1 MNQISV
7 RIENKEYLNDDGKFN
22 LDKALSFCGH
32 VAGICYD
39 EKGYDHV
46 LQEDKSKTDKR
57 VNMTMSNGHHS
68 VFDHIFVNFY
78 IKGLSKMLAMVLNNE
93 HQYTTSERSL
103 RYTSIKSDN
112 ELDLDDYLEFEKP
125 FSNIKTDK
133 SSIITDQEAYLYN
146 KWLKIFR
153 EKIEDKYSG
162 VYNNRKLKTLSQEN
176 ARALV
181 TVFMPTEMIYTTSLR
196 QINYIASWMF
206 EFIENVENNHMEPW
220 MFKYFDNRSGC
231 YFKSTLVWDMKRFL
245 SELDRLNIL
254 VPGLMQNEKSRNL
267 SIFGSNYDNTMEY
280 FGNVYVTKYQATFAS
295 VAQAQR
301 HRTLD
306 YQIEL
311 TSEPEFAIP
320 EILLDDDKLV
330 GEWIRDISSV
340 KDIIP
345 IGEVVNVVES
355 GKYEDFILKCKERL
369 CTNAQLEIMQITKET
384 LLKYK
389 KALENSNHPL
399 KDDIEKY
406 SHGARCTFPDFK
418 CTSHCGNRE
427 GIQLVRKI

>member
-1 MNQISV
+1 MNSINV

-22 LDKALSFCGH
+22 VDKALSFCGH
-32 VAGICYD
+32 IAGICYD
-39 EKGYDHV
+39 EQGYDHV
-46 LQEDKSKTDKR
+46 LGEDRSKTDKR
-57 VNMTMSNGHHS
+57 INMTMNNGHHS
-68 VFDHIFVNFY
+68 VYDHIFINFY
-78 IKGLSKMLAMVLNNE
+78 IKGLSKILAMVLNNE

-103 RYTSIKSDN
+103 RYTAIKSDK
-112 ELDLDDYLEFEKP
+112 ELENLLEYEEP
-125 FSNIKTDK
+125 FFDINTGK
-133 SSIITDQEAYLYN
+133 SSIITDQEVYLYN

-153 EKIEDKYSG
+153 DKIEEKYSG
-162 VYNNRKLKTLSQEN
+162 VFNSRKMKTLSQEN
-176 ARALV
+176 ARALA

-206 EFIENVENNHMEPW
+206 EFIENVEKNHMEPW
-220 MFKYFDNRSGC
+220 MFKYFNNKDS
-231 YFKSTLVWDMKRFL
+231 YFNSTLVWDMKRFL

-254 VPGLMQNEKSRNL
+254 VPGLMHNEKSRELSLFGKNL
-267 SIFGSNYDNTMEY
+267 NDTVEY
-280 FGNVYVTKYQATFAS
+280 FGNVYVTKYQATFAE

-306 YQIEL
+306 YKIEL
-311 TSEPEFAIP
+311 DNKPDFAIP
-320 EILLDDDKLV
+320 EIILDDEKLV
-330 GEWIRDISSV
+330 EEWIKDISSV

-345 IGEVVNVVES
+345 IGEIVNVVES

-389 KALENSNHPL
+389 KALEDSNHPL
-399 KDDIEKY
+399 KDDIVKY

-418 CTSHCGNRE
+418 CTAPCGNKE